1 MVQIIINHSHS
12 ILQYHHH
19 TISYR
24 EHYTTSPIL
33 PIVQHSAIQSNVW
46 VVVLQYLTLFCQLAI
61 TLITIRLGR
70 KAASGHHNSDTH
82 NNEHSP
88 AQLSTAHQAVV
99 AVKMY
104 WQQGSLGK
112 CQMSFVERK
121 KASVLEIPGPIY
133 GPSLPLLH
141 HNSSAYSM
149 SHIVGNV
156 QMCSKCL
163 KCTVRMHGGQLQS
176 VRFYFCFI
184 C

>member
-121 KASVLEIPGPIY
+121 RPVCQKYLG
-133 GPSLPLLH
+133 
-141 HNSSAYSM
+141 
-149 SHIVGNV
+149 
-156 QMCSKCL
+156 
-163 KCTVRMHGGQLQS
+163 
-176 VRFYFCFI
+176 RFMVPVCPCFI
-184 C
+184 TTVLRTV